1 MLSSSYY
8 TIEPNNPFYK
18 HRYLLRVPLSS
29 LQIRMII
36 ADILKSLFSII
47 GLQLDFSKQLFVLSS
62 YNPLYYWEFENNLF
76 VKGVRLP
83 YIVITETQVQ
93 ENYQPMF
100 LGQLFGVGFNTPI
113 YYSPEYT
120 VPLND
125 APNIYSNNN
134 EAIDTIQVRNLK
146 VSVHVTR
153 IPLRITGYMYFETY
167 DQLLDVQ
174 SSLTQLVV
182 QNRMNFLQIP
192 MSIVLPKT
200 INFILQKDNNAQVL
214 VHLHRDR
221 ILVKDANIVGQKNTW
236 VIDTVAPTYYRLESV
251 SDQSQLTVGQGQE
264 QRFRLSFTLY
274 VDTAVIK
281 MYDIVTVLPVKGC
294 LLSIDT
300 SILLPDT
307 VSNIETD
314 TNIYTYK
321 LHIDRDYTKD
331 ELVISIPESIN
342 IDNLLDVS
350 VTLYKS
356 VIESDKSISIAKDLN
371 IDVDTDNRKI
381 TVKEFVP
388 EQSYLKIRYVLV

>member
-1 MLSSSYY
+1 
-8 TIEPNNPFYK
+8 
-18 HRYLLRVPLSS
+18 
-29 LQIRMII
+29 MIV
-36 ADILKSLFSII
+36 ADILKSLLSIT
-47 GLQLDFSKQLFVLSS
+47 GLQLDFSRQLFVLSS

-76 VKGVRLP
+76 VKGIRLP
-83 YIVITETQVQ
+83 YIVITETQIQ

-100 LGQLFGVGFNTPI
+100 LGQLFGIGFNTPI

-120 VPLND
+120 VSLSN

-134 EAIDTIQVRNLK
+134 ETVDTIQVRNLK

-192 MSIVLPKT
+192 ISIVLPKT
-200 INFILQKDNNAQVL
+200 ISFILQKDNNMHAL
-214 VHLHRDR
+214 VHLHKDR
-221 ILVKDANIVGQKNTW
+221 ILVKDVNVVGQKDMW
-236 VIDTVAPTYYRLESV
+236 VIDTIAPTYYRLETI
-251 SDQSQLTVGQGQE
+251 SDQSQLAVGQGQE

-281 MYDIVTVLPVKGC
+281 MYDIVTLLPVKGC

-300 SILLPDT
+300 TILSPDI
-307 VSNIETD
+307 VSNIITAD
-314 TNIYTYK
+314 LYTYK
-321 LHIDRDYTKD
+321 LYTDKDYAKD
-331 ELVISIPESIN
+331 ELVIDIPESV
-342 IDNLLDVS
+342 DVSKLLDVS

-356 VIESDKSISIAKDLN
+356 VIESDKSISIAKNLS
-371 IDVDTDNRKI
+371 ISVDTDNRRVI
-381 TVKEFVP
+381 VREFVP
-388 EQSYLKIRYVLV
+388 KHAYLRIRYELA